1 MRGERGIDG
10 GIGEGDGSA
19 RGVGALPRSGRRN
32 NKDWGEKGRLCKHG
46 GILCDGDER
55 TPQPIGFPSGG
66 KVTDSGRTAKGVVPR
81 CAASLKGRLKA
92 EGYGIAKAIP

>member
-19 RGVGALPRSGRRN
+19 RGVGALPRSGSSN
-32 NKDWGEKGRLCKHG
+32 NKDCEENGRLGKHG
-46 GILCDGDER
+46 RILSNGHES